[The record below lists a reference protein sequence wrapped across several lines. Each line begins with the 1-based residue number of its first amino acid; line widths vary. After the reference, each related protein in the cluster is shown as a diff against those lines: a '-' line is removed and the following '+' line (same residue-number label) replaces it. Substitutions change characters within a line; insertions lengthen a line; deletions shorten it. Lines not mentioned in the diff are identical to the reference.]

1 MSFQLPAIHGRK
13 WSNLQIASAVFI
25 IALLVRLSIMLV
37 SRAYDQPLRVEIHYL
52 AFSIASGQG
61 YGNPYPTPTGPTAMY
76 TPGYPLIL
84 AGIYGIFGTGR
95 IAEAVTYTVSIV
107 AASAVYALLPLLSI
121 WLGLPRRVGLAA
133 AIIGAI
139 MPVYLLNEFRSGQ
152 YVFGAL
158 CLIGLTL
165 LTVWVSKT
173 QKMLTW
179 RLGAI
184 FGVAWGCALLVS
196 PNLLLIGLLWLFAAA
211 LHYRANA
218 IRFGLVALGVTLA
231 ILSPWAI
238 RNAIVLGSPIFT
250 RSNLGLE
257 LWMSNNDISAPSY
270 GDNMASYT
278 RYQPFM
284 NPTEANLDRRM
295 GELAFMH
302 QRLEWSR
309 QWIERHPR
317 RFATL
322 TANRILLFWLPFEY
336 RVSQTIVVWGL
347 TIGGLV
353 GLAFAWTRHR
363 AAFWILGAIWLG
375 YPPVYYLVELTNPYR
390 YPMYWSVLLLAV
402 YGCMCSIDVLRMYA
416 LPFLQRPFGRVRP
429 VSTSI

>member
-1 MSFQLPAIHGRK
+1 
-13 WSNLQIASAVFI
+13 
-25 IALLVRLSIMLV
+25 
-37 SRAYDQPLRVEIHYL
+37 
-52 AFSIASGQG
+52 
-61 YGNPYPTPTGPTAMY
+61 MY